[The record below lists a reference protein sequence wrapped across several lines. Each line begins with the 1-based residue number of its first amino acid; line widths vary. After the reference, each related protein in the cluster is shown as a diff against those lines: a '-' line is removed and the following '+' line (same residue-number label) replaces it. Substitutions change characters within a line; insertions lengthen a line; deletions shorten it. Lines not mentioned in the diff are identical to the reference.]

1 MSLIRFQTIFLTSH
15 RGIFRNHLNEE
26 IEKVTK
32 ISALF
37 VDSWIFL
44 LLYILIGFVNQKT
57 CQFFSWIRLHHRSSI
72 TYQCISAFCQS
83 MEIFEGLRN
92 SLLYSSF
99 NKKKFFGNMSTHR
112 VNSNSHRMQKTFTP
126 SCNFLLVFI
135 VLFIVNVRLSR

>member
-1 MSLIRFQTIFLTSH
+1 MSLIRFQAIFLTSH
-15 RGIFRNHLNEE
+15 RRIFRNHLNEE

-32 ISALF
+32 ISALI

-83 MEIFEGLRN
+83 MEIFERLRN
-92 SLLYSSF
+92 SLLCSSF
-99 NKKKFFGNMSTHR
+99 NKK
-112 VNSNSHRMQKTFTP
+112 NSSEISARIGSIQIPIGCKRHSRQVAT
-126 SCNFLLVFI
+126 SYWSLSYFL
-135 VLFIVNVRLSR
+135 